1 MSFASLISYISTR
14 PSQKV
19 PKDGLKK
26 LMIQMEKQKL
36 VYEEAAI
43 ATLQRAMQD
52 KAEADSRAA
61 TLEVVARISQKYVF
75 FSLCWATFDQRVR
88 LCPPGDPDRYRGRG
102 REVAEPLRGAG
113 AEIRAAQ
120 EEPESQSGSTTAV
133 AEPSGGA
140 PLSQR
145 RLRLTV
151 SDLQIFIY
159 CNICVLCSCPEVERR
174 G

>member
-43 ATLQRAMQD
+43 AALQRAMQD

-75 FSLCWATFDQRVR
+75 FLCAGPLLINVYVCVRQEILTATAAEAERWRSLYEELEQRSGQLRKNQNLKVDQLQQLQSQV
-88 LCPPGDPDRYRGRG
+88 
-102 REVAEPLRGAG
+102 EVPHSPSSA
-113 AEIRAAQ
+113 
-120 EEPESQSGSTTAV
+120 SG
-133 AEPSGGA
+133 
-140 PLSQR
+140 
-145 RLRLTV
+145 
-151 SDLQIFIY
+151 
-159 CNICVLCSCPEVERR
+159 
-174 G
+174 